1 VRSSLFETCAYLVG
15 QHIAQ
20 LAVTGE
26 AARPMPERI
35 SAWAIYDVFETARP
49 GEQVF
54 IGVVSDGQWQAFTRA
69 FALDDL
75 AADPAYATN
84 NQRVEARDKLVPRV
98 RALAAGMTREDLLA
112 KLEEAGVAFAPIARP
127 QDLLD
132 DPHLNA
138 NGAFVDLTLTNG
150 KHVKLPALPVEID
163 GRLPGVRH
171 DLAQVGEDT
180 EAVLR
185 GWGFSDAEVAG
196 LVAKGAVEAF
206 GHAARPAP

>member
-1 VRSSLFETCAYLVG
+1 MITKPAPTRQAPAW
-15 QHIAQ
+15 QHE
-20 LAVTGE
+20 LRE
-26 AARPMPERI
+26 
-35 SAWAIYDVFETARP
+35 S
-49 GEQVF
+49 
-54 IGVVSDGQWQAFTRA
+54 FT
-69 FALDDL
+69 
-75 AADPAYATN
+75 
-84 NQRVEARDKLVPRV
+84 
-98 RALAAGMTREDLLA
+98 
-112 KLEEAGVAFAPIARP
+112 RP

-206 GHAARPAP
+206 GHAAGPAP